1 MNKNLKTS
9 DVDIENVESS
19 NVVYKD
25 DFERFLLHTNEKQ
38 VLLMEKEVLMFLFEK
53 GKTIL
58 FLGKFLCVL
67 IFPRKI
73 KLFFH
78 YINVI

>member
-38 VLLMEKEVLMFLFEK
+38 VLLMEKEVLMFPYARN
-53 GKTIL
+53 
-58 FLGKFLCVL
+58 L
-67 IFPRKI
+67 I
-73 KLFFH
+73 
-78 YINVI
+78 IN